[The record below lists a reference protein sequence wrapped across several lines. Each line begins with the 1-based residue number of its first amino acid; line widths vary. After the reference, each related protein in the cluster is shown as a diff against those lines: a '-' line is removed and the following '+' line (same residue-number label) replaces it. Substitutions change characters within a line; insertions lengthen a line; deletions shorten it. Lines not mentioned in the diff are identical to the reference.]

1 MRAQNRSRSETSLIL
16 LDSLLHVCIID
27 LVKISIRFKIS
38 GLLVILVIL
47 LMGGTGIAIIRLVRD
62 SFLREIEL
70 RGITL
75 ARNIAFA
82 AEEPLIPSTTGQV
95 DDLTL
100 VMAAKNALQHTGNV
114 YAYILKEDET
124 VAGSPAY
131 LKPTSKRD
139 SMETSLAPQLWNQ
152 KISGAIDIPPYS
164 FYTAA
169 MIGIPRWLKDV
180 YRTDT
185 LTASGVKK
193 YPPRIPWSEIYEV
206 AVPVTIKKQ
215 VPEGLVEKKIGEV
228 HVGIDLT
235 SLQQTARRIQ
245 MVVGGITVAGVIIG
259 ILSAFG
265 LGTILIRPL
274 RALVKG
280 VHEIGQGNFDVRIR
294 KSTNDEI
301 GDLTVEFNRMAKD
314 LKDKVLIEDAFKR
327 YVSHQV
333 AEEILKD
340 PDVFA
345 KSLKGEKKPVT
356 VFFGDIRGFTT
367 ISEQLPPEEVVAF
380 LNFYL
385 TEMTTII
392 FQNEGTIDKFMGDC
406 IMAIFGAPVKHEMD
420 VFHAVKSAVEIQRKV
435 EEMNR
440 ERLSEGK
447 RDIHVGIG
455 INYGEAV
462 VGNIG
467 STQRLEYTVIG
478 DSVNT
483 AARLQTLAQGGEVVV
498 SDSVY
503 QQLKDQFDFIPMEP
517 VQVKGKAKL
526 LTVWK
531 IKLPIYTQA
540 DKPVVSPS
548 HGS

>member
-1 MRAQNRSRSETSLIL
+1 
-16 LDSLLHVCIID
+16 
-27 LVKISIRFKIS
+27 
-38 GLLVILVIL
+38 
-47 LMGGTGIAIIRLVRD
+47 MGGTGFAIIRLVRN

-114 YAYILKEDET
+114 YAYILKEDGT

-131 LKPTSKRD
+131 LKPTIKRD
-139 SMETSLAPQLWNQ
+139 SLETSLAPQLWNK
-152 KISGAIDIPPYS
+152 KIEGAIEIPPNS

-169 MIGIPRWLKDV
+169 MIGIPRWLKEV
-180 YRTDT
+180 YRADT
-185 LTASGVKK
+185 LTSSGTKK
-193 YPPRIPWSEIYEV
+193 DPSRIPWSEMYEV

-215 VPEGLVEKKIGEV
+215 SPLGLVEKKIGEV

-235 SLQQTARRIQ
+235 SLQQTSRRIQ
-245 MVVGGITVAGVIIG
+245 MVVGVITVAGVLIG

-274 RALVKG
+274 RELVKG
-280 VHEIGQGNFDVRIR
+280 VHEIGQGNFDFRIR

-301 GDLTVEFNRMAKD
+301 GELTIEFNRMAKD

-367 ISEQLPPEEVVAF
+367 ISELLPPEEVVAF

-435 EEMNR
+435 EEMNS
-440 ERLSEGK
+440 ERLREGK

-483 AARLQTLAQGGEVVV
+483 AARLQTLAQGGEIVV

-503 QQLKDQFDFIPMEP
+503 QQVKDQFDFIPMEP
-517 VQVKGKAKL
+517 VQVKGKAKVL
-526 LTVWK
+526 KVWK

-540 DKPVVSPS
+540 DKPLVSNP
-548 HGS
+548 HEI